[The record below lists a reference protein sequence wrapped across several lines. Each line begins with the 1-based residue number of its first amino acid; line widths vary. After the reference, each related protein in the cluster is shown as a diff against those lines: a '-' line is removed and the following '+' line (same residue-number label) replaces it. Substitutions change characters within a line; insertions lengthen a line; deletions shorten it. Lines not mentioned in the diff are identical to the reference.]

1 MSKKCY
7 EKLILSLYMLFIF
20 FFGCLI
26 LYLLSNNV
34 KNDLFPNH
42 ITIFIG
48 VISIVFPILYFIVVL
63 IEIFNSI
70 RNRSKHKNSTKN
82 NNPISTT
89 VQSKTESV
97 TYSTHS
103 QQNTTSEQFDV
114 KLTKQYPVL
123 HDIQNIIS
131 NLSKLER
138 DNDLDK
144 KMFVKFQALKDQYD
158 VDYQKTIKILNKLK
172 TIDQFDETHLTIFN
186 HYLDLFKNE
195 QNTIYEKIKQ
205 QYNDELNII
214 DDKLHHFNE
223 MIDKTL

>member
-1 MSKKCY
+1 
-7 EKLILSLYMLFIF
+7 MLFIF

-70 RNRSKHKNSTKN
+70 RNRSKHKNS
-82 NNPISTT
+82 NPISTT

-172 TIDQFDETHLTIFN
+172 TIDQFDETHLIIFN

>member
-1 MSKKCY
+1 M
-7 EKLILSLYMLFIF
+7 
-20 FFGCLI
+20 
-26 LYLLSNNV
+26 
-34 KNDLFPNH
+34 
-42 ITIFIG
+42 
-48 VISIVFPILYFIVVL
+48 ISIVFPILYFIVVL

-70 RNRSKHKNSTKN
+70 RNHSKHKNSTKN

-103 QQNTTSEQFDV
+103 TYSHQNTTSEQFDV

-172 TIDQFDETHLTIFN
+172 TIEQFDETHLTIFN